1 MQEVVGTIKWYP
13 KTENIHFWSRPRI
26 FRISYASVGL
36 FLISLPVDI
45 CVTSRTYDADQWDY
59 TVPQKDSERF
69 TSTPPF
75 SGLAVE

>member
-1 MQEVVGTIKWYP
+1 MFTFNNDREFSESVVP
-13 KTENIHFWSRPRI
+13 
-26 FRISYASVGL
+26 SVGL

-45 CVTSRTYDADQWDY
+45 CVTNRTYDADQWGY
-59 TVPQKDSERF
+59 TVPHKDSEPF